1 MGIRT
6 PEAALTAYT
15 ISNRAPSASSDTSP
29 KNSLNFTITQ
39 DDNADLSS
47 PILYNNC
54 ANPIVISYKNENLI
68 TDHTIS
74 NKDSISY
81 DGSLLK
87 DCNIIL
93 SNLKCSFSFYLFVAI
108 IFLGLGSRKCCAF
121 GGGQVRLP
129 IDQLKSYLA
138 EKLAY

>member
-1 MGIRT
+1 M
-6 PEAALTAYT
+6 
-15 ISNRAPSASSDTSP
+15 N
-29 KNSLNFTITQ
+29 NSLNFTITQ

-93 SNLKCSFSFYLFVAI
+93 SNLKCSFSFYIVI
-108 IFLGLGSRKCCAF
+108 ENNLGHKYRCPIYLTIPLSNGTSSIYNGSF
-121 GGGQVRLP
+121 YYTYNP
-129 IDQLKSYLA
+129 DYYFYL
-138 EKLAY
+138 YT